1 MSYDLGNTD
10 VITYD
15 GSDVEKLNL
24 NGTTIWEKQLLE
36 VNYTAGYDSLS
47 VAITASKSVAY
58 VQYNLQP
65 RHGGLT
71 WKNPYSYD
79 VEYSFDYSAGLPYYQ
94 IEYNAN
100 NGTGFQPLS
109 PRYEYV
115 STDGTS
121 LNWEQA
127 KNAAIARGGKL
138 ASPKSSADLA
148 KLNTYLNTV
157 NIGVGAWIGLKKD
170 GNDWKWVDGSV
181 SAINNWLSGE
191 PNNAF
196 GNESYVHVLN
206 NGVGGSTNYNWN
218 DVDLA
223 ASNASHWGNP
233 RFGYIIE
240 YDEGRIYQNSG
251 EDATA
256 WRLRSWAAVKP
267 LIEAD
272 GGSITSFTVTD
283 RSTSGDIVFQNT
295 PANYTAQVKVHYTD
309 GTVEDSVAESVSIL
323 GDIIYTAT
331 KANVH
336 SRNPLTVAG
345 YGCAYQADL
354 GWSVYRQSGQL
365 YIAIGYMSSVH
376 HGSADQNTLRNA
388 THESLLAEYNEHGPH
403 AADQSP
409 FIENV
414 KLPLTYPEEW
424 VYGQQS
430 KVFGHQGGF
439 AFGNP
444 VISYAASNGWIFAA
458 KLKSDGRIE
467 VAMNGRNGTGDDGST
482 MSLNALN
489 CAFNIV
495 ADRPNGT
502 AITPYIF
509 NYE

>member
-58 VQYNLQP
+58 VEYNFQP

-71 WKNPYSYD
+71 WKNPYKYD
-79 VEYSFDYSAGLPYYQ
+79 LVYSFDYSAGLAYYQ

-100 NGTGFQPLS
+100 DGQGFEPLS
-109 PRYEYV
+109 
-115 STDGTS
+115 GT
-121 LNWEQA
+121 QY
-127 KNAAIARGGKL
+127 K
-138 ASPKSSADLA
+138 
-148 KLNTYLNTV
+148 
-157 NIGVGAWIGLKKD
+157 
-170 GNDWKWVDGSV
+170 
-181 SAINNWLSGE
+181 
-191 PNNAF
+191 
-196 GNESYVHVLN
+196 
-206 NGVGGSTNYNWN
+206 
-218 DVDLA
+218 
-223 ASNASHWGNP
+223 
-233 RFGYIIE
+233 
-240 YDEGRIYQNSG
+240 IYQNSG
-251 EDATA
+251 EGAAA
-256 WRLRSWAAVKP
+256 WRLRGWAAVKP
-267 LIEAD
+267 LIEAN

-295 PANYTAQVKVHYTD
+295 PANYTAQVKVYYTD
-309 GTVEDSVAESVSIL
+309 GSVEESVAESVSIPS
-323 GDIIYTAT
+323 GNISYTAT

-336 SRNPLTVAG
+336 SRNPFTVAG

-354 GWSVYRQSGQL
+354 GWSVYQQSGQL

-424 VYGQQS
+424 IYGQQS

-458 KLKSDGRIE
+458 RLKSDGRIE
-467 VAMNGRNGTGDDGST
+467 VQMNGRNGTGDDGST